1 LVASRDIAPGEVV
14 MEEEPLVVGPN
25 QETTP
30 VCLGCMAVADCSFLC
45 PNCGYPFCEQQCAE
59 DPVHKQECPYLAV
72 RRHEF
77 AAGEVQMEAYHAVLP
92 LRLLLLNS
100 EGAQARL
107 VEMMVEH
114 TEERKRGEYWDIAQR
129 EVVQRLKEAGG
140 SWGEDEVQSI
150 VGKLELNSYEL
161 HSTVTGGFRASFP
174 LSLLL
179 NHSCLPNCIH
189 LFTREP
195 PFTALLMA
203 TRAIK
208 AGEPLN
214 VSYLPSTTCS
224 LLRVRQLFEGWH
236 FLCGCLRCSDPAESG
251 ANTNTMV
258 CQSCKT
264 PTLLPTSPRDW
275 TQPWSC
281 ASCSNVQSS
290 AEVMKIVEDFS
301 DEIQNLVQYKRYDT
315 TAWLELRER
324 ALLKC
329 HPQHQICCDVAKWL
343 GPVLARGPGKS
354 LADFPREMLITKF
367 TMADNYL
374 RVLRIVEPGFSRNT
388 AKTIFEKIDTWM
400 FLSCDDF
407 RRGKISQKDLGKRL
421 AECKAEAEEG
431 QEMLVTL
438 GANTDF
444 EIMVEHCLDRIVQQ
458 YTKFLLKTAN
468 KF

>member
-1 LVASRDIAPGEVV
+1 MG
-14 MEEEPLVVGPN
+14 
-25 QETTP
+25 
-30 VCLGCMAVADCSFLC
+30 
-45 PNCGYPFCEQQCAE
+45 
-59 DPVHKQECPYLAV
+59 
-72 RRHEF
+72 
-77 AAGEVQMEAYHAVLP
+77 
-92 LRLLLLNS
+92 NS

-140 SWGEDEVQSI
+140 SWGEDEVQSM
-150 VGKLELNSYEL
+150 VGRLELNSYEL
-161 HSTVTGGFRASFP
+161 QSTVTGGFRASFP
-174 LSLLL
+174 LSFLL
-179 NHSCLPNCIH
+179 NHSCLPNCLH

-195 PFTALLMA
+195 PFTARLMA

-214 VSYLPSTTCS
+214 VSYLPSVTCS
-224 LLRVRQLFEGWH
+224 LRRVRQLFEGWH
-236 FLCGCLRCSDPAESG
+236 FLCGCRRCSDPAEAG

-258 CQSCKT
+258 CH
-264 PTLLPTSPRDW
+264 
-275 TQPWSC
+275 
-281 ASCSNVQSS
+281 SCSNVQSA
-290 AEVMKIVEDFS
+290 AEMLRIVENLS
-301 DEIQNLVQYKRYDT
+301 EEIQHLVQYKRYDT
-315 TAWLELRER
+315 TAWLDLRER
-324 ALLKC
+324 ALEKC
-329 HPQHQICCDVAKWL
+329 HPQHQICCEVAKWL
-343 GPVLARGPGKS
+343 VPILARGAGKT
-354 LADFPREMLITKF
+354 LADFPREMVVTKF

-458 YTKFLLKTAN
+458 CTKFLLKTAN